1 MAEVSLAQATCKF
14 IDECP
19 TPFHLCA
26 ETGALL
32 KAAGFTEIAED
43 GAWRPL
49 LKPGGSYF
57 YTRAGTT
64 LVAFHVGA
72 AFEAGNGINVVGGHT
87 DSPVLKLKPSS
98 KKSAHGYLQLNV
110 ETYGG
115 GLWHTW
121 FDRELTLAGSVIVKQ
136 ADGSFARRLL
146 FVRRP
151 LMRVPQTLPRHL
163 PSPPVRPPPSP
174 TRRLHVHTPTPPP
187 LCPPPPPS
195 ARPPTRPLDTSTT
208 LTRPLDTTTT
218 HPQVP
223 SLCIHL
229 RTAEEREKFAP
240 NKETHL
246 APILA
251 CAVSEALNADK
262 PSASSLGGRH
272 APELL
277 RVIGEELGCA
287 PGALLPA
294 LSPAPPSAGASR

>member
-1 MAEVSLAQATCKF
+1 MGRVRDAVNARALSLARKAVDLSVCGSYIRSFPRKKGILLSTRLARFLSARMAEVSLAQATCKF

-174 TRRLHVHTPTPPP
+174 TRRLHVHTPTQPPPP
-187 LCPPPPPS
+187 LCRPRHVHRR
-195 ARPPTRPLDTSTT
+195 ARWTRP
-208 LTRPLDTTTT
+208 
-218 HPQVP
+218 
-223 SLCIHL
+223 
-229 RTAEEREKFAP
+229 
-240 NKETHL
+240 
-246 APILA
+246 
-251 CAVSEALNADK
+251 
-262 PSASSLGGRH
+262 RH
-272 APELL
+272 
-277 RVIGEELGCA
+277 
-287 PGALLPA
+287 
-294 LSPAPPSAGASR
+294 